1 MRIVCGSWC
10 KLAHRYIARIAKW
23 LDFPDIIPIP
33 PSPISRLI
41 FPPLPWDFARMK
53 RRVSFNF
60 CPSRETQI
68 HTLTIKK
75 YYKFTCFFNNNNE
88 IDKFLLIN
96 RRTFVYLV
104 QRRKSR
110 LFLPNYD
117 QKNRRNEANET
128 RRRSNVSSILDVH
141 SFPLPLPTIP
151 SKKPY
156 VSTDPIFILGRRKR
170 VQDRDR
176 QRKRE
181 RRAIRFE
188 ATQ

>member
-88 IDKFLLIN
+88 IDRFLLIN

-117 QKNRRNEANET
+117 QKNRRERNEAKKQRFLHPGCTFLPSSSSDNSIEKT
-128 RRRSNVSSILDVH
+128 LRFDRSNLH
-141 SFPLPLPTIP
+141 P
-151 SKKPY
+151 
-156 VSTDPIFILGRRKR
+156 
-170 VQDRDR
+170 
-176 QRKRE
+176 
-181 RRAIRFE
+181 RATKTGSRSR
-188 ATQ
+188 

>member
-41 FPPLPWDFARMK
+41 FPPPPWDFARMK

-88 IDKFLLIN
+88 IDRFLLIN

-117 QKNRRNEANET
+117 QKNRRERNEAKKQRFLHPGCTFLPSSSSDNSIEKT
-128 RRRSNVSSILDVH
+128 LRFDRSNLH
-141 SFPLPLPTIP
+141 P
-151 SKKPY
+151 
-156 VSTDPIFILGRRKR
+156 
-170 VQDRDR
+170 
-176 QRKRE
+176 
-181 RRAIRFE
+181 RATKTGSRSR
-188 ATQ
+188 

>member
-41 FPPLPWDFARMK
+41 FPPPPWDFARMK

-117 QKNRRNEANET
+117 QKNRRERNEAKKQRFLHPGCTFLLPSSLDNSIEKT
-128 RRRSNVSSILDVH
+128 LRFDRSNLH
-141 SFPLPLPTIP
+141 P
-151 SKKPY
+151 
-156 VSTDPIFILGRRKR
+156 
-170 VQDRDR
+170 
-176 QRKRE
+176 
-181 RRAIRFE
+181 RATKTGSRSR
-188 ATQ
+188 

>member
-1 MRIVCGSWC
+1 MQTGAPIYRSYREMTR
-10 KLAHRYIARIAKW
+10 LPRHH
-23 LDFPDIIPIP
+23 PDPAFSYFASYLSS
-33 PSPISRLI
+33 PSVRFRENEETRVVQFLSVSRNTNSHV
-41 FPPLPWDFARMK
+41 DD
-53 RRVSFNF
+53 
-60 CPSRETQI
+60 
-68 HTLTIKK
+68 IKK

-88 IDKFLLIN
+88 IDRFLLIN
-96 RRTFVYLV
+96 RRMFVYLV

>member
-117 QKNRRNEANET
+117 QKNRRERNEAKKQRFLHPGCTFLPSSSSDNSIEKT
-128 RRRSNVSSILDVH
+128 LRFDRSNLH
-141 SFPLPLPTIP
+141 P
-151 SKKPY
+151 
-156 VSTDPIFILGRRKR
+156 
-170 VQDRDR
+170 
-176 QRKRE
+176 
-181 RRAIRFE
+181 RATKTGSRSR
-188 ATQ
+188 

>member
-41 FPPLPWDFARMK
+41 FPPPPWDFARMK

-88 IDKFLLIN
+88 IDRFLLIN

-117 QKNRRNEANET
+117 QKNRRERNEAKKQRFLHPGCTFLPSSSPDNSIEKT
-128 RRRSNVSSILDVH
+128 LRFDRSNLH
-141 SFPLPLPTIP
+141 P
-151 SKKPY
+151 
-156 VSTDPIFILGRRKR
+156 
-170 VQDRDR
+170 
-176 QRKRE
+176 
-181 RRAIRFE
+181 RATKTGSRSR
-188 ATQ
+188 

>member
-41 FPPLPWDFARMK
+41 FPPPPWDFARMK

-117 QKNRRNEANET
+117 QKNRRERNEAKKQRFLHPGCTFLPSSSPDNSIEKT
-128 RRRSNVSSILDVH
+128 LRFDRSNLH
-141 SFPLPLPTIP
+141 P
-151 SKKPY
+151 
-156 VSTDPIFILGRRKR
+156 
-170 VQDRDR
+170 
-176 QRKRE
+176 
-181 RRAIRFE
+181 RATKTGSRSR
-188 ATQ
+188 

>member
-41 FPPLPWDFARMK
+41 FPPPPWDFARMK

-88 IDKFLLIN
+88 IDRFLLIN
-96 RRTFVYLV
+96 RRMFVYLV

-117 QKNRRNEANET
+117 QKNRRERNEAKKQRFLHPGCTFLPSSSPDNSIEKT
-128 RRRSNVSSILDVH
+128 LRFDRSNLH
-141 SFPLPLPTIP
+141 P
-151 SKKPY
+151 
-156 VSTDPIFILGRRKR
+156 
-170 VQDRDR
+170 
-176 QRKRE
+176 
-181 RRAIRFE
+181 RATKTGSRSR
-188 ATQ
+188 